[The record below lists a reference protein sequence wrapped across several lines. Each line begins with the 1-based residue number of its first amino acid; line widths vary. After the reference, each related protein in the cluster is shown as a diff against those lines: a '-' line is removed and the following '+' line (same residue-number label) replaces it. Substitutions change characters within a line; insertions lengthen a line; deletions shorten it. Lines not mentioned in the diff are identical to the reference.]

1 MTGKSLEDRF
11 DDDES
16 VLQDFDLS
24 AATRPNLTLRR
35 VNVDFPS
42 WMITRLDQEARRRG
56 VSRQALIK
64 TWLSDKLD
72 SAA

>member
-1 MTGKSLEDRF
+1 MTGKSLDDRF
-11 DDDES
+11 DSGES

>member
-1 MTGKSLEDRF
+1 MTGKSLDDRF
-11 DDDES
+11 DSGES
-16 VLQDFDLS
+16 VLQDFDLA